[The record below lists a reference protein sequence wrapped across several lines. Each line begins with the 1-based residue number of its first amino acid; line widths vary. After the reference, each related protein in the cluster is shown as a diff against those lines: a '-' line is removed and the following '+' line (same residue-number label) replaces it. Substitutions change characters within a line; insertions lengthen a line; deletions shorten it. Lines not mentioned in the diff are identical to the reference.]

1 MRCAKNNPVR
11 GFDKL
16 GLARMLTRALVPSV
30 DVWGHGGEKEARDV
44 LRLLEK
50 LKHMADSHGEHIYD
64 VKIKDLAIAPFSSV
78 RADVEKFGP
87 NVYFIA
93 HGAE

>member
-1 MRCAKNNPVR
+1 
-11 GFDKL
+11 
-16 GLARMLTRALVPSV
+16 MLTRALVPSV

-50 LKHMADSHGEHIYD
+50 LKHMVDSRGEHMYD
-64 VKIKDLAIAPFSSV
+64 VEIKDLAIASFPSV
-78 RADVEKFGP
+78 RADVDKFGQ